1 MTTFETL
8 YDLPKSSLQRIATGE
23 FSLHLDDQKQV
34 QQITIPF
41 SHYLMLE
48 QNLLIAKARKRK

>member
-23 FSLHLDDQKQV
+23 FSLHLDDKTEI

-48 QNLLIAKARKRK
+48 QNLIIAKARKKK

>member
-8 YDLPKSSLQRIATGE
+8 YDLPKSSLQRIANGE
-23 FSLHLDDQKQV
+23 FSLHLDDKKEV

-48 QNLLIAKARKRK
+48 QNLIIEKQRKRK